1 MSVPSGLAPF
11 RFDKI
16 TSQTAPMNPPLD
28 RDLFDLPPDLVWAMH
43 CAEGP
48 VPRPAVL
55 AARDFLEVELRPWES
70 SPDDWLKPAQSL
82 REEAARLFGA
92 QAEDFTLT
100 ASTSDGLTRVAQ
112 SYPWQ
117 KGDEVLAPL
126 GEFPS
131 NAWPW
136 KALAARG
143 VNWREVP
150 LWDGHRAGRAA
161 LDSAPPAAR
170 LAAEQMLL
178 DAVGP
183 HTRILTV
190 SWVRFQDGLRL
201 DLERLAAGCGERGVD
216 LVVDGIQ
223 GAGTLPIK
231 LGGLAAFCTG
241 VHKGL
246 LAPQGVGMLWT
257 NPEFRARLTPMGS
270 WLSVEQGAD
279 FSRSATDFDRPWLR
293 DGRKLEQ
300 GGPGGLLLSAAAAS
314 LAVLSRAT
322 TARVA
327 RHVDAL
333 QSALLERLKCSRS
346 WGEEA
351 RRLEALRRED
361 RLGPIL
367 SLHHRGQGPAALEA
381 VRSAG
386 QSRRI
391 FTSIREGYLRVALHG
406 WHDEQ
411 DVARLADWL
420 A

>member
-1 MSVPSGLAPF
+1 
-11 RFDKI
+11 
-16 TSQTAPMNPPLD
+16 MNPPLD
-28 RDLFDLPPDLVWAMH
+28 RDLFDLPPGLVWALH

-48 VPRPAVL
+48 VPRPAVQ

-70 SPDDWLKPAQSL
+70 GPAEWLKPAQSL
-82 REEAARLFGA
+82 REEAARLFGGEA
-92 QAEDFTLT
+92 TDFTLT

-112 SYPWQ
+112 SYPWRE
-117 KGDEVLAPL
+117 GDEVLAPL

-136 KALAARG
+136 RALAARG
-143 VNWREVP
+143 VGWREIP

-161 LDSAPPAAR
+161 LESAAPAAG
-170 LAAEQMLL
+170 LSAEQRLL

-183 HTRILTV
+183 RTRILTV

-201 DLERLAAGCGERGVD
+201 DLERLATGCGARGVD

-223 GAGTLPIK
+223 GAGALPLK

-246 LAPQGVGMLWT
+246 LAPQGAGLLWT
-257 NPEFRARLTPMGS
+257 SPEFRARLNPMGS

-279 FSRSATDFDRPWLR
+279 FSRPATDFTRDWLR
-293 DGRKLEQ
+293 DGRKFEQ
-300 GGPGGLLLSAAAAS
+300 GGPGGLLLSAAAAA
-314 LAVLSRAT
+314 LAALNRAT

-327 RHVDAL
+327 RHVDEL
-333 QSALLERLKCSRS
+333 QASLLERLERGRT

-351 RRLEALRRED
+351 RRLSALRREA

-367 SLHHRGQGPAALEA
+367 SLHHGGRDPAALEA
-381 VRSAG
+381 VRAAG

-406 WHDEQ
+406 WHDES

-420 A
+420 D